1 MATNEETEERINLL
15 MEKLEHHLDR
25 LMVIDNLIKNISSDK
40 KLGEEIRKLI
50 K

>member
-1 MATNEETEERINLL
+1 MTENEETEKRINLL
-15 MEKLEHHLDR
+15 MEKLEQHLER
-25 LMVIDNLIKNISSDK
+25 LIIINDLIKNISNDK